1 MKKLDATGVV
11 DELVG
16 RLSRLTPETQGLW
29 GTLTAP
35 EMVCHL
41 LDSYRFA
48 MGQRD
53 VSMVDTLFT
62 RTLLRFIALHTAVP
76 WPKGVPTRPEVDPKR
91 KGTRPEDFERDREML
106 ATVIRSFAVHS
117 GPFAPHPAFG
127 PMTRREWMLWGH
139 RHPDHHF
146 RQFGI

>member
-1 MKKLDATGVV
+1 MKKLDGAGAA

-16 RLSRLTPETQGLW
+16 RLARLTPDTRGRW

-41 LDSYRFA
+41 LDSYRLA
-48 MGQRD
+48 TGERA

-91 KGTRPEDFERDREML
+91 KGTRPADFERQREML
-106 ATVIRSFAVHS
+106 ATVIRSFVVHA

-127 PMTRREWMLWGH
+127 PMTRREWMLWGY